1 MGALTNSNETL
12 DAATLLAMRHAPAAK
27 GNDARFAT
35 KSLSKMSQKE
45 LEKVALT
52 AANEAVAAEAAVN
65 AVAKVLAHKQALMI
79 RSVENHKAAVI
90 ALHMAKKRSKNGTKD
105 RSLVGGG
112 GG

>member
-1 MGALTNSNETL
+1 
-12 DAATLLAMRHAPAAK
+12 MRHAPAAK